1 MEPTVS
7 IIVPIYNAEKT
18 LARCVES
25 VLKQAYR
32 DFELILVN
40 DGSNDSSGDICD
52 SFAKDDSR
60 VRAIHKENT
69 GVSDTRN
76 QGIAAARGTYVQFID
91 SDDWIA
97 PEAVG
102 LFVRTME
109 ENDCDMVITDFYRV
123 NGERVS
129 QKGAIDTDGLMDRET
144 FAQYMMQ
151 KPSDFYY
158 GVLWNKLFKRSILKE
173 HDMKMDTSISW
184 CEDFIFNLEYILYV
198 DKIYALKVPLY
209 YYVKTKGS
217 LVSQGMSMRKT
228 IQMKRMVF
236 AYYNNFYKEV
246 LSEEDYE
253 KRRLSVYRFLIDIA
267 ADGTVSPIA
276 NYKLGDERTNVS
288 DSVKAGEGVFFDL
301 YREMKVLEKLFD
313 VVALRYE
320 LQTNDVKLLFYLYES
335 RVDCTFKETARILN
349 MTRTQLATSLQR
361 LTSKEL
367 TKEPEK
373 PKKAEKAGSRE
384 KENELLQA
392 AVQELSEEAETAK
405 DEEKKKK
412 KRRPDV
418 KKYEILPEAEGILSE
433 IMSALTDFEQI
444 QYEGFTLEEIEECE
458 RLNARRNE
466 NIRKMLE

>member
-7 IIVPIYNAEKT
+7 IIVPVYNAEKT
-18 LARCVES
+18 LQRCAES

-40 DGSNDSSGDICD
+40 DGSSDSSAEICD
-52 SFAKDDSR
+52 TFARDDSR
-60 VRAIHKENT
+60 VRVIHKENT

-76 QGIAAARGTYVQFID
+76 QGIAAARGTYVQFLD
-91 SDDWIA
+91 SDDWLA
-97 PEAVG
+97 PDAVG

-109 ENDCDMVITDFYRV
+109 KNDCDMVITDFYRV

-129 QKGAIDTDGLMDRET
+129 QKGAIDMDGLMDRAT

-158 GVLWNKLFKRSILKE
+158 GVLWNKLFKRSILVE
-173 HDMKMDTSISW
+173 HEMKMDASISW

-198 DKIYALKVPLY
+198 DKIYSLKVPIY

-217 LVSQGMSMRKT
+217 LVSQGMSMKKT

-236 AYYNNFYKEV
+236 AYYNNFYKKV

-267 ADGTVSPIA
+267 ADGTVLPLA

-288 DSVKAGEGVFFDL
+288 DGVRAGEGFFFDL
-301 YREMKVLEKLFD
+301 YREVKVLEKLFD
-313 VVALRYE
+313 VVALRNE
-320 LQTNDVKLLFYLYES
+320 LQTDDVKVLFYLYEA

-349 MTRTQLATSLQR
+349 MSRTELSASLQR
-361 LTSKEL
+361 LTGKEL
-367 TKEPEK
+367 IKAPEK
-373 PKKAEKAGSRE
+373 PKKQEKTGSKE
-384 KENELLQA
+384 KENELMQETEQEPVNVQA
-392 AVQELSEEAETAK
+392 AK

-412 KRRPDV
+412 KRRPDI
-418 KKYEILPEAEGILSE
+418 KKYEILPEAEGVLSE
-433 IMSALTDFEQI
+433 IMSALGDFEEI
-444 QYEGFTLEEIEECE
+444 QYEGFSLEEIEECE
-458 RLNARRNE
+458 RLNERRNQ
-466 NIRKMLE
+466 NIRKMLG

>member
-18 LARCVES
+18 LTRCVES
-25 VLKQAYR
+25 VLRQAYR

-40 DGSNDSSGDICD
+40 DGSSDSSAEICD

-60 VRAIHKENT
+60 VRVIHKENT

-97 PEAVG
+97 PDAVG

-129 QKGAIDTDGLMDRET
+129 QKGAIDTDGLMDRAA

-158 GVLWNKLFKRSILKE
+158 GVLWNKLFKRSILVE
-173 HDMKMDTSISW
+173 HEMKMDTSISW

-198 DKIYALKVPLY
+198 NKIYALKVPIY

-217 LVSQGMSMRKT
+217 LVSQGMSMKKT

-276 NYKLGDERTNVS
+276 NYKLGDERTSVS
-288 DSVKAGEGVFFDL
+288 DSVRTGEGFFFDM
-301 YREMKVLEKLFD
+301 YREIKVLEKLFD
-313 VVALRYE
+313 VVALRNE
-320 LQTNDVKLLFYLYES
+320 LQTDDVKVLFYLYES

-349 MTRTQLATSLQR
+349 MSRTQLSASLQR
-361 LTSKEL
+361 LTTKAL
-367 TKEPEK
+367 IKEPEK
-373 PKKAEKAGSRE
+373 VKKAEKAAF
-384 KENELLQA
+384 KEQESELLKAAGKEPENTQA
-392 AVQELSEEAETAK
+392 AKE
-405 DEEKKKK
+405 EEKKKK
-412 KRRPDV
+412 KRRPDI
-418 KKYEILPEAEGILSE
+418 KKYVILPEAEGILSE
-433 IMSALTDFEQI
+433 IMSALSDFEQI

-458 RLNARRNE
+458 SLNARRNE

>member
-40 DGSNDSSGDICD
+40 DGSSDSSAEICD

-97 PEAVG
+97 PDAVG

-129 QKGAIDTDGLMDRET
+129 QKGAIDTDGLMDRAT

-173 HDMKMDTSISW
+173 HEMKMDTSISW

-198 DKIYALKVPLY
+198 NKIYALKVPIY

-217 LVSQGMSMRKT
+217 LVSQGMSMKKT

-253 KRRLSVYRFLIDIA
+253 KRRLSVYRFLIDVA
-267 ADGTVSPIA
+267 ADGTISPIA
-276 NYKLGDERTNVS
+276 NYKLGDERTSVS
-288 DSVKAGEGVFFDL
+288 DSVRTGEGFFFDM
-301 YREMKVLEKLFD
+301 YREIKVLEKLFD
-313 VVALRYE
+313 VVALRNE
-320 LQTNDVKLLFYLYES
+320 LQTDDVKVLFYLHES

-349 MTRTQLATSLQR
+349 MSRTQLSASLQR
-361 LTSKEL
+361 LT
-367 TKEPEK
+367 TKALIKAPEK
-373 PKKAEKAGSRE
+373 PKKAEKAALKE
-384 KENELLQA
+384 KESELLQA
-392 AVQELSEEAETAK
+392 AAQEAESAQTVK
-405 DEEKKKK
+405 EEEKKKK
-412 KRRPDV
+412 KRRPDI
-418 KKYEILPEAEGILSE
+418 KKYVILPEAEGILSE
-433 IMSALTDFEQI
+433 IMSALSDFEQI